1 MADVEI
7 NKAETSGSKSVVRP
21 PTNTERGQPR
31 IVTSSRFI
39 QDTRKTELAMPR
51 RLCVFDNML
60 LDDAVFN
67 SVDVTNLL
75 VVMAMTNGKFVAGPS
90 KSSASQA
97 AARFMNYNIRNMSF
111 GTWME
116 ACNSAATDL
125 TYGFALQNIV
135 TEMRNTG
142 PYKGFRVLK
151 KLSPRNQK
159 SVYGWVWDKHFREV
173 KGFVQKPNLIKN
185 REPKLGDFKD
195 GLNTLTN
202 TFNLQQNYPFLRSD
216 QLLHYRYNPTD
227 NNPQGDSPLMHC
239 YDAWL
244 EKKLVEKYEV
254 VGVSKDLG
262 GALVLRVPSE
272 LIERANDPTN
282 YPDEAAEYA
291 ALQKDAGLLHAGE
304 SAYIVLSS
312 DVDPTTKVA
321 DYDIQFKGIDGGGK
335 QYKTSD
341 IIDQKRKSIYN
352 VFGAGF
358 LLLGQDSAGSYALSS
373 SLNTTHG
380 FYAQRNIMWKTDVL
394 NNQLTPTL
402 LTINNIQL
410 DWEDMP
416 VFEPA
421 DPDEFDV
428 DTMSKAVQR
437 MKSVGGLTPK
447 ALEHWYEKAGLPTEG
462 IDELSFDDG
471 DTSRG
476 GESNGTSG
484 TGSTQQGGKSSTTN
498 AENGGSVTK
507 SLIVDGD
514 RLIDTETDQVINAND
529 LINGEH
535 P

>member
-1 MADVEI
+1 MSEDI
-7 NKAETSGSKSVVRP
+7 NKAETSGGRSVVRP
-21 PTNTERGQPR
+21 PTSTERGQPR

-39 QDTRKTELAMPR
+39 QDTKKVELAMPR
-51 RLCVFDNML
+51 RLCVFDNMM

-75 VVMAMTNGKFVAGPS
+75 VVMSMARGNFVAGPS
-90 KSSASQA
+90 DSSASQIA
-97 AARFMNYNIRNMSF
+97 AKFMNYNIRNMSF

-116 ACNSAATDL
+116 AMSSASTDL
-125 TYGFALQNIV
+125 VYGFSLQNIV
-135 TEMRNTG
+135 TERRTTG
-142 PYKGFRVLK
+142 PFAGFRVLK

-159 SVYGWVWDKHFREV
+159 SVYGWVWDKELRNV
-173 KGFVQKPNLIKN
+173 IGFVQKPNLIQN
-185 REPKLGDFKD
+185 RNPKLKDFEV
-195 GLNTLTN
+195 GLTPSLLNSLT
-202 TFNLQQNYPFLRSD
+202 QQHKYPFLRSE
-216 QLLHYRYNPTD
+216 QLLHFRYNPVD
-227 NNPQGDSPLMHC
+227 NNPQGGSPLMHC

-272 LIERANDPTN
+272 LIERANDPVN
-282 YPDEAAEYA
+282 YPNEAQEYL
-291 ALQKDAGLLHAGE
+291 ALQTDAGALHAGE

-312 DVDPTTKVA
+312 DVDPTTKA
-321 DYDIQFKGIDGGGK
+321 PDYDIQFKGIDGGGK

-394 NNQLTPTL
+394 NNQLVPTIL
-402 LTINNIQL
+402 SINNIQL

-428 DTMSKAVQR
+428 DTMSKAIQR
-437 MKSVGGLTPK
+437 MKSVGAMTPQ
-447 ALEHWYEKAGLPTEG
+447 ALEHWYQKAGLPTEG
-462 IDELSFDDG
+462 IQDLVFDDG

-476 GESNGTSG
+476 GEGNGTSG
-484 TGSTQQGGKSSTTN
+484 TGNTQAEGSSSATN
-498 AENGGSVTK
+498 SENGGVDK
-507 SLIVDGD
+507 KLVVDGG
-514 RLIDTETDQVINAND
+514 RIIDTVTDKVI
-529 LINGEH
+529 H
-535 P
+535 Y

>member
-1 MADVEI
+1 MADTEI
-7 NKAETSGSKSVVRP
+7 NKAETVGSKAVVRP
-21 PTNTERGQPR
+21 ATNAEKGQPR

-39 QDTRKTELAMPR
+39 QDTKKTELAMPR
-51 RLCVFDNML
+51 RLCVFDNMM

-97 AARFMNYNIRNMSF
+97 AADFMNYNIRNLSV

-116 ACNSAATDL
+116 ASNNAATDL
-125 TYGFALQNIV
+125 TYGFSLQNIV
-135 TEMRNTG
+135 TEKRMAG
-142 PYKGFRVLK
+142 EYKGMRVLK
-151 KLSPRNQK
+151 ALSPRSQQ
-159 SVYGWVWDKHFREV
+159 SVYGWVWDKNFRNV
-173 KGFVQKPNLIKN
+173 QGFVQKPNLLQN
-185 REPKLGDFKD
+185 REPKFGKFNANIALS
-195 GLNTLTN
+195 N
-202 TFNLQQNYPFLRSD
+202 TFNFNQNYPFIKSE
-216 QLLHYRYNPTD
+216 QLLHYRYNPTN

-272 LIERANDPTN
+272 LIEKANDPAT

-291 ALQKDAGLLHAGE
+291 ALQTDAGALHAGE

-312 DVDPTTKVA
+312 DVDEHSKVP

-341 IIDQKRKSIYN
+341 IIEQKRKSIYN

-358 LLLGQDSAGSYALSS
+358 LLLGQDSQGSYALSS
-373 SLNTTHG
+373 SLNSTHG

-394 NNQLTPTL
+394 NNQLVPTL
-402 LTINNIQL
+402 LKANNIQL
-410 DWEDMP
+410 NWKDMP
-416 VFEPA
+416 VFEAA
-421 DPDEFDV
+421 DPDELDI
-428 DTMSKAVQR
+428 DLMSKAIQR
-437 MKSVGGLTPK
+437 MKSVGAMTPK
-447 ALEHWYEKAGLPTEG
+447 GLEYWYEKAGMPTEG
-462 IDELSFDDG
+462 IDELNFDDG

-476 GESNGTSG
+476 GEGGGTSG
-484 TGSTQQGGKSSTTN
+484 TGNSAS
-498 AENGGSVTK
+498 GGSTSANKSDSGGVSK
-507 SLIVDGD
+507 SLVLDAG
-514 RLIDTETDQVINAND
+514 RLIDPETDQVFNFDSLNEQG
-529 LINGEH
+529 NEN
-535 P
+535 